1 MDSLPLLK
9 NIINNIN
16 VEEENFDDVK
26 ECILVLIDDFIDNNV
41 ELYKYENFD
50 LKVIDGVYE
59 YYNNL
64 NLEIHENTIIDIE
77 LMIEEM
83 LTLYFVLNN
92 NPRSY
97 VNTFATKND
106 KEKNKEILESHLN
119 KPQPEQRTPEWFK
132 FRYNRL
138 TASDFYKAFDTQASQ
153 NNLIL
158 KKCLPIDTKKFSG
171 VNTDS
176 ACHYGH
182 KYEPLSLLIYEK
194 NIIQRLENM
203 VVFHILHIIS

>member
-26 ECILVLIDDFIDNNV
+26 ECILVLIDDFINNNV

-83 LTLYFVLNN
+83 LTLVF
-92 NPRSY
+92 R
-97 VNTFATKND
+97 
-106 KEKNKEILESHLN
+106 
-119 KPQPEQRTPEWFK
+119 FK
-132 FRYNRL
+132 
-138 TASDFYKAFDTQASQ
+138 
-153 NNLIL
+153 
-158 KKCLPIDTKKFSG
+158 
-171 VNTDS
+171 
-176 ACHYGH
+176 
-182 KYEPLSLLIYEK
+182 
-194 NIIQRLENM
+194 
-203 VVFHILHIIS
+203 